1 MGSGVAKK
9 LKLASVEKVFDFT
22 YENRLNQKISKKDIA
37 EFFNSFIEGTKD
49 AVLTANNKISGMFR
63 NTERSI

>member
-9 LKLASVEKVFDFT
+9 LKLASVEKVIDFT
-22 YENRLNQKISKKDIA
+22 YENRLNQKISKKDITKL
-37 EFFNSFIEGTKD
+37 FNSFIEETKD
-49 AVLTANNKISGMFR
+49 AVLTANNKISGMFG